1 MKVRSIPAQ
10 ITTVEDKIAG
20 NLSLTQ
26 IFLLMIPVFWLM
38 IVYSVLPPLMEF
50 SLYKLPLVLIIG
62 IITLALALR
71 VKDKIVLN
79 WLVILLR
86 YTLRPRYYLFNK
98 NDSYLRTLDLISIE
112 KSKRK
117 AKAKTQAKVTEKSNS
132 TPVSL
137 GDLAKLEG
145 ILADP
150 SYSFSIKSQKKGAL
164 YVAVEQNT
172 K

>member
-38 IVYSVLPPLMEF
+38 LVYTVLPPYMHF
-50 SLYKLPLVLIIG
+50 SLYKLPIVLFIG
-62 IITLALALR
+62 IISLTLALR
-71 VKDKIVLN
+71 IKDKIALN

-86 YTLRPRYYLFNK
+86 YNTRPKYYLFNK
-98 NDSYLRTLDLISIE
+98 NDAYMRTMDIISVE
-112 KSKRK
+112 KNKRKVK
-117 AKAKTQAKVTEKSNS
+117 AKAQVKEKENDV
-132 TPVSL
+132 PVSL
-137 GDLAKLEG
+137 GDLTRLEG
-145 ILADP
+145 LLVDP

-164 YVAVEQNT
+164 YVAIEQN
-172 K
+172 KK